1 MDAKRLRRGFST
13 VLTLIALA
21 FGISA
26 LALLSRTSQDP
37 EQFGRLNDV
46 LLLLNAGAAAA
57 LLLLIVG
64 SLVRLLRD
72 YRRRVPGA
80 RLKGR
85 MLAAFV
91 VLVVGPLLV
100 VWFFAVQFLNQGI
113 ESWFDVQVES
123 GLGDAL
129 ELSRSSLDVR
139 MRENLDKT
147 RNMGR
152 EIAGLRE
159 GEVIAMLGGLRRR
172 AEAAEATVYG
182 DGFRIIA
189 TSVSDTSARFPAR
202 LPEDVA
208 LQVRQ
213 IGSYVGLDPSAGDQL
228 QILTSVTLLPGRPG
242 DDVWTLKVVY
252 PVGAR
257 ISALAGSVERSYT
270 RYGELAFLREPLR
283 YSFIVTLTLV
293 VLLSFLAAVY
303 ASFFFGRRLVAPI
316 QSLAAGTRAV
326 AGGDLDTRL
335 PMANHDEIGFLI
347 DSFNEMTQRL
357 ADARAS
363 ADLSAQQV
371 EDERAR
377 LAAIL
382 ARLSTGVI
390 ALEGDGSIR
399 SANEAANAI
408 LQVNLSAGV
417 GGSLEDLA
425 DDHPLLREFA
435 IVLQDHQQAG
445 DEEWREQL
453 VLRGEGGR
461 RILSCACTALPRE
474 GIEAAGRV
482 VVFDDITTLLQ
493 AQRDAAWGEVARR
506 LAHEIKNPLTP
517 IQLSAERI
525 RRRCLDKL
533 ETADAEVLERATHT
547 IVQQVEAMRDM
558 VNAFSEYARAP
569 ELQISDVDVN
579 QLVREIA
586 YLYKTR
592 DSQSQL
598 ILELDDRLGL
608 IAADALRLR
617 QLLHNLIRNALEAL
631 EGQPDARLLIRTR
644 VDTDAQ
650 MLRLS
655 IADNGPGFAPDF
667 LDQVFEPYITTKTKG
682 TGLGLAIVKKLVEEH
697 GGRVLAENQPDSGAR
712 VTVELPLRQNLPD
725 AANDQPGKL
734 FESRRERA

>member
-1 MDAKRLRRGFST
+1 MVSKRLRRGLATALT
-13 VLTLIALA
+13 VLALVLGLA
-21 FGISA
+21 A
-26 LALLSRTSQDP
+26 LGLLARTSLDP
-37 EQFGRLNDV
+37 ENFGRLNDV
-46 LLLLNAGAAAA
+46 LLALNAGAAAV

-64 SLVRLLRD
+64 NLVRLLRD
-72 YRRRVPGA
+72 YRKRVPGA

-91 VLVVGPLLV
+91 VLAVGPLIV
-100 VWFFAVQFLNQGI
+100 VWFFAVRFLDEGI
-113 ESWFDVQVES
+113 DSWFDVQVQS

-139 MRENLDKT
+139 MRENLEKT
-147 RNMGR
+147 RRIGR
-152 EIAGLRE
+152 SIAGLPE
-159 GEVIAMLGGLRRR
+159 GEVVAVLGSLRRR
-172 AEAAEATVYG
+172 AEAAEATVYS

-189 TSVSDTSARFPAR
+189 TSVSDTSARFPSR

-213 IGSYVGLDPSAGDQL
+213 IGSYVGLDPSSEKQL

-257 ISALAGSVERSYT
+257 ISELAESVERSYT

-283 YSFIVTLTLV
+283 SSFIVTLTLV

-335 PMANHDEIGFLI
+335 PMANRDEIGFLI

-357 ADARAS
+357 ADTRAQ

-371 EDERAR
+371 EEERAR

-382 ARLSTGVI
+382 GGLSTGVI

-399 SANEAANAI
+399 SANEAASTI
-408 LQVNLSAGV
+408 LQVDLGQGI
-417 GGSLEDLA
+417 GGTLEDLA
-425 DDHPLLREFA
+425 DDKPLLRDFA
-435 IVLQDHQQAG
+435 MVLAHHQAAG
-445 DEEWREQL
+445 EPEWREQL
-453 VLRGEGGR
+453 MLRGESGR
-461 RILSCACTALPRE
+461 RILSCACTALPQE
-474 GIEAAGRV
+474 GPEPGGRV

-525 RRRCLDKL
+525 RRRYL
-533 ETADAEVLERATHT
+533 EKFDEDEAEVLDRATHT

-558 VNAFSEYARAP
+558 VNAFGEYARAP
-569 ELQISDVDVN
+569 ELQLGDVDLN
-579 QLVREIA
+579 QLVREVA
-586 YLYKTR
+586 YLYQTR
-592 DSQSQL
+592 DRHSKVTLDLDEQL
-598 ILELDDRLGL
+598 DPVT
-608 IAADALRLR
+608 ADAIRLR

-631 EGQPDARLLIRTR
+631 EGQAGARVVIRTG
-644 VDTDAQ
+644 VDAAAQ
-650 MLRLS
+650 FARLS
-655 IADNGPGFAPDF
+655 IEDNGPGFAPDY
-667 LDQVFEPYITTKTKG
+667 LDQVFDPYITTKPKG

-697 GGRVLAENQPDSGAR
+697 GGRVLAENQPDGGAR
-712 VTVELPLRQNLPD
+712 VVVELPLRQEVGQVAEMPPRRHVE
-725 AANDQPGKL
+725 A
-734 FESRRERA
+734 RRERA